1 MIRWHNARQV
11 AGVFF
16 LALLAGCVTP
26 QTAALRS
33 APVPGLPERAELA
46 QVVFYAQ
53 EEHQCGP
60 AALAMALQHA
70 GRNIA
75 PAQLTESLYLPEMQG
90 SLQAEMMATARRNGM
105 LAYVLKPQLQDV
117 LSEVA
122 AGNPVLI
129 LQNLGLS
136 WYPVWHYA
144 VVVGYD
150 LRREEMILRSG
161 LERRQ
166 LMPFITFENTW
177 ARSGHWAMLVLP
189 PAQMP
194 QTASAESYVQSIV
207 ALEHSSPATDVWPAY
222 RAAMQRWQDNL
233 LARIAA
239 GNFAYKRGELKQAQE
254 IFQLAAQAHPDSVAA
269 LNNLAQTLS
278 DQGKYEEAL
287 PVARRAAALGGALN
301 ATARST
307 LAEIEQHLGAD
318 RSKDDNGK

>member
-1 MIRWHNARQV
+1 MSSWHDARTL

-33 APVPGLPERAELA
+33 APAAGLPEKAELE
-46 QVVFYAQ
+46 QVVFHAQ

-70 GRNIA
+70 GRNVA
-75 PAQLTESLYLPEMQG
+75 PEQLKEFLYLPDKQG
-90 SLQAEMMATARRNGM
+90 SLQAEMLAATRRHGSV
-105 LAYVLKPQLQDV
+105 AYVLRPQLQDV

-122 AGNPVLI
+122 AGNPVVI
-129 LQNLGLS
+129 LQNQGLS

-161 LERRQ
+161 LERR
-166 LMPFITFENTW
+166 LVLPFVTFENTW

-189 PAQMP
+189 PGRLP
-194 QTASAESYVQSIV
+194 HTASADSYVQGIV
-207 ALEHSSPATDVWPAY
+207 ALEHSSPATDTWPAY
-222 RAAMQRWQDNL
+222 QAAIARWPDNL
-233 LARIAA
+233 LVRITA
-239 GNFAYKRGELKQAQE
+239 GNLAYRRGQLAQAQAMFAE
-254 IFQLAAQAHPDSVAA
+254 AVRQHPESVAA

-278 DQGKYEEAL
+278 DLGQYEA
-287 PVARRAAALGGALN
+287 ARQMAQQAVALGGPLN
-301 ATARST
+301 AQARST
-307 LAEIEQHLGAD
+307 LAEIEQHLGAK
-318 RSKDDNGK
+318 RNRK

>member
-1 MIRWHNARQV
+1 MISWHNARQL

-33 APVPGLPERAELA
+33 APPPGLPARAELE

-70 GRNIA
+70 GQNVA
-75 PAQLTESLYLPEMQG
+75 PEQLKELLYLPEKQG
-90 SLQAEMMATARRNGM
+90 SLQAEMLASARRNGT
-105 LAYVLKPQLQDV
+105 LAYVLQPKLRDV

-122 AGNPVLI
+122 AGNPVLV

-150 LRREEMILRSG
+150 LRSEEIILRSG

-166 LMPFITFENTW
+166 LLTFITFENTW

-189 PAQMP
+189 PGRMA
-194 QTASAESYVQSIV
+194 QTASAEGYVQSII
-207 ALEHSSPATDVWPAY
+207 ALQHSSPATDVWPAY
-222 RAAMQRWQDNL
+222 RAAMQRWPDNL
-233 LARIAA
+233 LTQIAA
-239 GNFAYKRGELKQAQE
+239 GNFAYQHGELKQAQE
-254 IFQLAAQAHPDSVAA
+254 FFEQAAERHPDAVAA

-278 DQGKYEEAL
+278 DQGKYEDAAL
-287 PVARRAAALGGALN
+287 VARRAVALGGPLN
-301 ATARST
+301 AQARST
-307 LAEIEQHLGAD
+307 LAEIEQHLGAN
-318 RSKDDNGK
+318 RSSK

>member
-1 MIRWHNARQV
+1 MVSWHDARTL

-33 APVPGLPERAELA
+33 APPAGLPEQFELE
-46 QVVFYAQ
+46 QVAFYAQ

-60 AALAMALQHA
+60 AALAIALQHA
-70 GRNIA
+70 GRNVA
-75 PAQLTESLYLPEMQG
+75 PEQLKELLYLPEKQG
-90 SLQAEMMATARRNGM
+90 SLQAEMLASARRNGT

-122 AGNPVLI
+122 AGNPVLV

-150 LRREEMILRSG
+150 LRSEEMILRSG

-166 LMPFITFENTW
+166 LLPFITFENTW

-189 PAQMP
+189 PGRLP
-194 QTASAESYVQSIV
+194 QTASADEYVQSIV
-207 ALEHSSPATDVWPAY
+207 ALEHSSPATDTWPAY
-222 RAAMQRWQDNL
+222 QAALARWPDNL
-233 LARIAA
+233 LARISA
-239 GNFAYKRGELKQAQE
+239 GNLAYSHGRLQQAQE
-254 IFQLAAQAHPDSVAA
+254 MLQAAVQQHPDSVAA
-269 LNNLAQTLS
+269 LNNLAQVLS
-278 DQGKYEEAL
+278 DQGNYE
-287 PVARRAAALGGALN
+287 AAQPLAQQAVALGGPLN
-301 ATARST
+301 AQARST
-307 LAEIEQHLGAD
+307 LAEIEQHLGAQ
-318 RSKDDNGK
+318 RNRK

>member
-1 MIRWHNARQV
+1 MISWHNARQL

-16 LALLAGCVTP
+16 TLLLAACVTP

-33 APVPGLPERAELA
+33 APPAGLPERAELA

-60 AALAMALQHA
+60 ASLAMALQHA
-70 GRNIA
+70 GQKVT
-75 PAQLTESLYLPEMQG
+75 PEQLKESLYLPEKQG
-90 SLQAEMMATARRNGM
+90 SLQAEMLATVRRHGSV
-105 LAYVLKPQLQDV
+105 AYVLQPQLQDV

-136 WYPVWHYA
+136 WYPLWHYA

-150 LRREEMILRSG
+150 LRSEEMILRSG

-166 LMPFITFENTW
+166 LLPFITFENTW

-189 PAQMP
+189 PGQLP
-194 QTASAESYVQSIV
+194 RTASADGYVQSIV
-207 ALEHSSPATDVWPAY
+207 ALEHSNPATDTWPAY
-222 RAAMQRWQDNL
+222 QAAIARWPDNL

-239 GNFAYKRGELKQAQE
+239 GNFAYQHGRLQQAQE
-254 IFQLAAQAHPDSVAA
+254 MLQQAVQQHPDSVAA
-269 LNNLAQTLS
+269 LNNLAQVLS
-278 DQGKYEEAL
+278 DQGQYE
-287 PVARRAAALGGALN
+287 AAQQMAQQAVALGGPLN
-301 ATARST
+301 AQARST
-307 LAEIEQHLGAD
+307 LAEIEQHLATN
-318 RSKDDNGK
+318 RNRK